1 MIRIIDVVFGAAVL
15 LSLGIMLWQWAVA
28 TRFPLHQR
36 YRQDSLAAPVTLLK
50 PLKGMDEFTERCL
63 RSWFEQD
70 YAGEVQLIFGVA
82 VAEDP
87 VCDLVR
93 RLIADYPEKQAQLQ
107 ICGPLA
113 GTNLKVAKLAEMA
126 RLAAHDLLIVSDAD
140 VRAPRDLLSNL
151 VQQIWGSNAGLVHCF
166 YRLEPPGNLPMRC
179 ETVSANADFWSQVL
193 QRASL
198 KPVDFALGA
207 VMIFRKTDLQRI
219 GGFES
224 LTNSL
229 ADDYQIGNRIAKL
242 GRAIVFSSVVVECW
256 SGPMSW
262 ATVWRHQLRWA
273 RTIRVSQPAPYF
285 FSILSNITVWTL
297 AWMAIWP
304 HAWSLGIGAMV
315 LAWRALIAL
324 KLQARL
330 AQRPPDW
337 AWFWVPWVKDLMQLG
352 IWAVS
357 FMGNTVEWRG
367 ERMRLARDGTL
378 QPLGK

>member
-1 MIRIIDVVFGAAVL
+1 
-15 LSLGIMLWQWAVA
+15 
-28 TRFPLHQR
+28 
-36 YRQDSLAAPVTLLK
+36 
-50 PLKGMDEFTERCL
+50 
-63 RSWFEQD
+63 
-70 YAGEVQLIFGVA
+70 
-82 VAEDP
+82 
-87 VCDLVR
+87 
-93 RLIADYPEKQAQLQ
+93 
-107 ICGPLA
+107 
-113 GTNLKVAKLAEMA
+113 
-126 RLAAHDLLIVSDAD
+126 
-140 VRAPRDLLSNL
+140 
-151 VQQIWGSNAGLVHCF
+151 
-166 YRLEPPGNLPMRC
+166 
-179 ETVSANADFWSQVL
+179 
-193 QRASL
+193 
-198 KPVDFALGA
+198 
-207 VMIFRKTDLQRI
+207 
-219 GGFES
+219 
-224 LTNSL
+224 
-229 ADDYQIGNRIAKL
+229 
-242 GRAIVFSSVVVECW
+242 
-256 SGPMSW
+256 MSW